1 MGAGAQ
7 LCSGNG
13 IGQAVCLLVSV
24 CVSFSFSFGVFLTY
38 FSVTNR
44 CSLVRPG
51 SKLTMWNLFY
61 DMSKCRPGCPCYLH
75 NCFGNNHS
83 ELNAGWSF
91 PMTPLPQ
98 AVIRFPEG
106 GVRSWSR
113 TPLVYDPDIHTTLGA
128 ASNPFMLLSPHLS
141 LLLLS
146 PAVKGFGLQAVPGRV
161 RPPGVAGPEQSRAVG
176 CPCNDPR
183 SRPQARR
190 PWGRLA
196 LQTPAL
202 LSSGPWESKVL
213 PQITNVWL

>member
-7 LCSGNG
+7 LCSRNG
-13 IGQAVCLLVSV
+13 IGQAVYLLVSV

-44 CSLVRPG
+44 RSPVRPG

-113 TPLVYDPDIHTTLGA
+113 TPLVYDPD
-128 ASNPFMLLSPHLS
+128 
-141 LLLLS
+141 S
-146 PAVKGFGLQAVPGRV
+146 PALPT
-161 RPPGVAGPEQSRAVG
+161 
-176 CPCNDPR
+176 
-183 SRPQARR
+183 R
-190 PWGRLA
+190 PWAPPLIPSCSFPPTCPFSSS
-196 LQTPAL
+196 LQL
-202 LSSGPWESKVL
+202 
-213 PQITNVWL
+213 